1 MYLLYVAHAMR
12 ASIIQL
18 SLYEYSIYAWNDHQT
33 KRKQSCKSPNQN
45 QESLRSWVLIIIN
58 KLPVYRAIALDDHLG
73 YKRNTPLSTLKPH
86 QNDLGGHCYNT
97 KARKIHS
104 LSNNELQTDGRD
116 GYIE

>member
-1 MYLLYVAHAMR
+1 MR

-18 SLYEYSIYAWNDHQT
+18 SLYEYSIYAWNDHP
-33 KRKQSCKSPNQN
+33 KQNENKAANLRIKIKKVFN
-45 QESLRSWVLIIIN
+45 YRSWVLIIIN